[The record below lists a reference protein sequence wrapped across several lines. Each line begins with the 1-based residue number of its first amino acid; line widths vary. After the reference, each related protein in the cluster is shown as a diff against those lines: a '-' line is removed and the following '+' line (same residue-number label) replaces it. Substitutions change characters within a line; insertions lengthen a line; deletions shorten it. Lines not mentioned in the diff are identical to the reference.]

1 MSVDETVAPASA
13 PIQVALLGEVSTRR
27 SGALAPLPGTRAR
40 SLLVALARDPGRSR
54 SAQALIDEVWG
65 EDPPRSPMNALHTQ
79 VSRLRAA
86 LPDGALEIGPA
97 GYRLAVSRDAVDLT
111 RAEDVARRLQGRGHG
126 GGAGPDEIRDAL
138 ALWRGDPGA
147 DLPAGAAA
155 TELAADAAV
164 IRGRLEAADRAALVE
179 AGDWTTALP
188 KAQAHVLAEPLD
200 ERAHADLMR
209 VLAGLGRD
217 NEALDVFATFR
228 RRLVDRLGA
237 DPSPALVALHTEI
250 LRGDGAPE
258 SDDRRPAA
266 PDRTAIGLRAAPN
279 ALLGRDTDVAE
290 IEGLLTSSRVV
301 TILGPGGAGK
311 TRLAHELGARAAART
326 SVALVELA
334 SLRSSE
340 DVVAAISSTLGLS
353 EIDIAPGRLTLSRIH
368 SAREKLREALSAGPM
383 LLILD
388 NCEHVVGA
396 CSEIVADLVAAGAQ
410 LTVLATS
417 RSPLML
423 ASEAV
428 YPLPPLAIDDDDA
441 PAVQLFTARARA
453 VRPTARLDPETV
465 RSVCRTLDGLP
476 LAIELAAARV
486 RSMSVEDIGR
496 RLEHRFA
503 LLRSH
508 DPTSPERH
516 RTLHAV
522 IDWSWQLLGEQQ
534 QIALRR
540 LCRFPAGFTL
550 DAARTIAEWDGVD
563 DVVEAVEGLVNQS
576 LLSVSE
582 TSDTLRYYML
592 ETVREYGEERLAE
605 AAEEPEVFA
614 RQRVWAHAFASEALV
629 RCRADQVA
637 LADDIDADHDN
648 FLAVLRWAVER
659 GDAQTVA
666 IVFPVLGGLW
676 AIRGAHSEVM
686 NWTPRILAATEDADL
701 SDVDSE
707 LVAYT
712 FLLAAMH
719 LVFGGQARTLART
732 RTRLR
737 HLLRERADL
746 PPVSA
751 FAVNVILSLGS
762 GRRHARAVAEGVR
775 SHDRETHAAA
785 LAARASMRENLG
797 DFRGAVRDARAV
809 SELCAA
815 IGDVWGTAMAAQ
827 FLGSL
832 YSQSGRYRDAV
843 GLYQVAVEQLRKLGA
858 QEEANQLWGFQ
869 ASALIAD
876 GDVEAGRK
884 VLAETL
890 LEHRG
895 PGAGTD
901 DQQDEWRIAAIGSL
915 AEADLEDGD
924 VERGLARYRE
934 ALDLMYP
941 RITAAP
947 YADPYGLVLAA
958 SVVSAHVLHG
968 RSEMVVDT
976 VPQLAEWARSR
987 LGVGAY
993 PDLPVTG
1000 AVAAG
1005 IGCFEIAR
1013 GDADRGLALLALSVP
1028 ARARQDSVSLQ
1039 HHRHVA
1045 FALEN
1050 VAADRWTSAQARFGA
1065 WSRRA
1070 VHTEIL
1076 DVLAAVSRDLASG
1089 GHPAAD
1095 PRRAGA

>member
-1 MSVDETVAPASA
+1 MSVDERVAPAST
-13 PIQVALLGEVSTRR
+13 PIQVALLGEVSTYR
-27 SGALAPLPGTRAR
+27 SGVLAPLPGTRAR

-54 SAQALIDEVWG
+54 AAQALIDEVWG

-86 LPDGALEIGPA
+86 LPDGVLEIGPA
-97 GYRLAVSRDAVDLT
+97 GYRLRVPRDAVDLT
-111 RAEDVARRLQGRGHG
+111 RAEDMARRWQGRDHDRGV
-126 GGAGPDEIRDAL
+126 GPDEIRAAL
-138 ALWRGDPGA
+138 ALWRGEPGA
-147 DLPAGAAA
+147 DLPAGVAA
-155 TELAADAAV
+155 TELAAHAAV
-164 IRGRLEAADRAALVE
+164 IRGRLEAAELAALVE
-179 AGDWTTALP
+179 AGAWEAALP
-188 KAQAHVLAEPLD
+188 EAQVQVAAGPLD

-209 VLAGLGRD
+209 ALAGLGRE

-228 RRLVDRLGA
+228 TRLVDRLGA

-250 LRGDGAPE
+250 LRGGSPPASAVQRLAP
-258 SDDRRPAA
+258 

-279 ALLGRDTDVAE
+279 TLLGRDTDIVA
-290 IEGLLTSSRVV
+290 IERLLTSSRVV

-311 TRLAHELGARAAART
+311 TRLAHELGVRAAAGT

-334 SLRSSE
+334 ALRSSE
-340 DVVAAISSTLGLS
+340 DVVAAISGTLGLS
-353 EIDIAPGRLTLSRIH
+353 EVDLAPGRLVVSRVH
-368 SAREKLREALSAGPM
+368 SARERLREALSAGPM

-388 NCEHVVGA
+388 NCEHVIGA
-396 CSEIVADLVAAGAQ
+396 CSEIVADLVAAGNQ

-428 YPLPPLAIDDDDA
+428 YPLPPLASDAEDA

-465 RSVCRTLDGLP
+465 RGICRTLDGLP

-503 LLRSH
+503 LLRSN

-534 QIALRR
+534 QVALRR

-563 DVVEAVEGLVNQS
+563 DVVDAVEGLVNQS

-592 ETVREYGEERLAE
+592 ETVREYGEEQLAA
-605 AAEEPEVFA
+605 AAEESEVFRRQGMWA
-614 RQRVWAHAFASEALV
+614 RGFASEALG

-648 FLAVLRWAVER
+648 LLAVLRWAVER
-659 GDAQTVA
+659 GDAETVTT
-666 IVFPVLGGLW
+666 VFPLLGGLW
-676 AIRGAHSEVM
+676 SIRGAHSEVM
-686 NWTPRILAATEDADL
+686 NWTPRILAATADSDL
-701 SDVDSE
+701 RDVDSE

-712 FLLAAMH
+712 FLLAGMH
-719 LVFGGQARTLART
+719 LVFGGETRSLART

-737 HLLRERADL
+737 HVVRERPDL
-746 PPVSA
+746 PSVTG
-751 FAVNVILSLGS
+751 FAVRLILSLGS
-762 GRRHARAVAEGVR
+762 GRRLARAVADGVR
-775 SHDRETHAAA
+775 SNDRETRAAA
-785 LAARASMRENLG
+785 LSVRASLRENLG
-797 DFRGAVRDARAV
+797 DFRGAMRDARAV
-809 SELCAA
+809 SDLCVA

-832 YSQSGRYRDAV
+832 HSQSGQYRAAV
-843 GLYQVAVEQLRKLGA
+843 GRYQVAVEGMRRLGA

-876 GDVEAGRK
+876 GDVVRGRK
-884 VLAETL
+884 VLAETV

-895 PGAGTD
+895 ALAATD
-901 DQQDEWRIAAIGSL
+901 DHQQDEWRVAAISSL
-915 AEADLEDGD
+915 AEADLADGD

-934 ALDLMYP
+934 ALDMMYP
-941 RITAAP
+941 RIVSEP
-947 YADPYGLVLAA
+947 YADPFGLMLAA
-958 SVVSAHVLHG
+958 SVVCAHVLHG
-968 RSEMVVDT
+968 RSEMMVEF
-976 VPQLAEWARSR
+976 VPQLAGWASTR
-987 LGVGAY
+987 LGMGMY

-1005 IGCFEIAR
+1005 VGCFEIAH
-1013 GDADRGLALLALSVP
+1013 GNSERGLALLALSSP
-1028 ARARQDSVSLQ
+1028 ARARQDSASLQ

-1045 FALEN
+1045 FALDR
-1050 VAADRWTSAQARFGA
+1050 VDADRWESARARVGT
-1065 WSRRA
+1065 WSRRMVRA
-1070 VHTEIL
+1070 EIL
-1076 DVLAAVSRDLASG
+1076 DMLTTLR
-1089 GHPAAD
+1089 
-1095 PRRAGA
+1095 

>member
-1 MSVDETVAPASA
+1 MSVDERVAPAST
-13 PIQVALLGEVSTRR
+13 PIQVALLGEISTWR
-27 SGALAPLPGTRAR
+27 SGVLAPLPGTRAR

-97 GYRLAVSRDAVDLT
+97 GYRLAVPRHAVDLT
-111 RAEDVARRLQGRGHG
+111 RAEDVARRLRGRGNG
-126 GGAGPDEIRDAL
+126 RSVGPDEIRDAL

-147 DLPAGAAA
+147 DLPGGAAA

-164 IRGRLEAADRAALVE
+164 IRGQLEAAELAALVAAE
-179 AGDWTTALP
+179 DWDAALP
-188 KAQAHVLAEPLD
+188 KARAHVAAEPLD
-200 ERAHADLMR
+200 EQGHAHLMR
-209 VLAGLGRD
+209 ALAGLGRD

-228 RRLVDRLGA
+228 KRMVSRLGA

-250 LRGDGAPE
+250 LRGGRPGDVAAPLLA
-258 SDDRRPAA
+258 S

-279 ALLGRDTDVAE
+279 ALLGRDSDIAE
-290 IEGLLTSSRVV
+290 IERLLTSSRVV

-311 TRLAHELGARAAART
+311 TRLAHELGARAATGT

-353 EIDIAPGRLTLSRIH
+353 EVDIAPGRLTVSRVH
-368 SAREKLREALSAGPM
+368 SARERLREALSAGPM

-388 NCEHVVGA
+388 NCEHVIGA
-396 CSEIVADLVAAGAQ
+396 CSEVVADLVAAGDQ

-428 YPLPPLAIDDDDA
+428 YPLPPLAIDEDDA

-453 VRPTARLDPETV
+453 VRPTARLDPEAV
-465 RSVCRTLDGLP
+465 RSLCRTLDGLP

-486 RSMSVEDIGR
+486 RSLSVEDIGR

-592 ETVREYGEERLAE
+592 ETVREYGEEQLAS
-605 AAEEPEVFA
+605 AGEESEVFV
-614 RQRVWAHAFASEALV
+614 RQRVWAGRFASEALR
-629 RCRADQVA
+629 RCRSDQVA

-648 FLAVLRWAVER
+648 LLAVLRWAVER
-659 GDAQTVA
+659 DDAETVST
-666 IVFPVLGGLW
+666 VFPVLGGLW

-686 NWTPRILAATEDADL
+686 NWTPRILGSTADADL
-701 SDVDSE
+701 TDVGSE

-719 LVFGGQARTLART
+719 LVFGGQTRTLAQARI
-732 RTRLR
+732 RLR
-737 HLLRERADL
+737 HLLRDHHDL
-746 PPVSA
+746 PSVTS
-751 FAVNVILSLGS
+751 FAVRLILSLGS
-762 GRRHARAVAEGVR
+762 GRRLARVVADGVR
-775 SHDRETHAAA
+775 SDDPETRAAA
-785 LAARASMRENLG
+785 LSARASMRENLG
-797 DFRGAVRDARAV
+797 DFRGAMRDAATV
-809 SELCAA
+809 SELCGA
-815 IGDVWGTAMAAQ
+815 IGDVWGTAMASQ

-832 YSQSGRYRDAV
+832 HSQSGRYRHAVRHYQDAV
-843 GLYQVAVEQLRKLGA
+843 EGMRKLGA
-858 QEEANQLWGFQ
+858 QEEADQLWGFQ

-884 VLAETL
+884 VLAETV

-895 PGAGTD
+895 AGTGTD
-901 DQQDEWRIAAIGSL
+901 DHQPDEWRAAATGSL
-915 AEADLEDGD
+915 AEIDLADGD

-934 ALDLMYP
+934 ALDMVYP
-941 RITAAP
+941 RMLSEP
-947 YADPYGLVLAA
+947 YADPFGMMLAA
-958 SVVSAHVLHG
+958 SVVCAHVLHG
-968 RSEMVVDT
+968 RSEMMVEF
-976 VPQLAEWARSR
+976 VPKLAEAALSR
-987 LGVGAY
+987 LGQAAY
-993 PDLPVTG
+993 QDLPVTG

-1005 IGCFEIAR
+1005 VGCFEIAH
-1013 GDADRGLALLALSVP
+1013 GDSDRGLALLALSAR
-1028 ARARQDSVSLQ
+1028 ARARQDIASLR
-1039 HHRHVA
+1039 HPRHVA
-1045 FALEN
+1045 FAVEH
-1050 VAADRWTSAQARFGA
+1050 VGEDRWESAQNRFGN

-1070 VHTEIL
+1070 VRAEIL
-1076 DVLAAVSRDLASG
+1076 DMLASSS
-1089 GHPAAD
+1089 
-1095 PRRAGA
+1095 

>member
-1 MSVDETVAPASA
+1 MSVDERVAPAST
-13 PIQVALLGEVSTRR
+13 PIQVALLGEVSTCR
-27 SGALAPLPGTRAR
+27 SGVLAPLPGTRAR

-65 EDPPRSPMNALHTQ
+65 DDPPRSPMNALHTQ

-97 GYRLAVSRDAVDLT
+97 GYRLRVPRDAVDLT
-111 RAEDVARRLQGRGHG
+111 RAEDVARRLRGRDHG
-126 GGAGPDEIRDAL
+126 RSVGPDEIRAAL
-138 ALWRGDPGA
+138 ALWRGEPGA
-147 DLPAGAAA
+147 DLPDGAAA
-155 TELAADAAV
+155 TELATDAAV
-164 IRGRLEAADRAALVE
+164 IRGRLEAAELAALMDT
-179 AGDWTTALP
+179 GDWEAALP
-188 KAQAHVLAEPLD
+188 RARFQVAAEPLG

-209 VLAGLGRD
+209 ALAGLGRD

-228 RRLVDRLGA
+228 KRLVDRLGA

-250 LRGDGAPE
+250 LRGGSSRE
-258 SDDRRPAA
+258 SAAARPAA

-279 ALLGRDTDVAE
+279 ALLGRDTDIVE

-311 TRLAHELGARAAART
+311 TRLANELGVRAAAGT

-353 EIDIAPGRLTLSRIH
+353 EVDIAPGRLIVSRVH
-368 SAREKLREALSAGPM
+368 SARERLREALSAGPM
-383 LLILD
+383 LLVLD
-388 NCEHVVGA
+388 NCEHVIGA
-396 CSEIVADLVAAGAQ
+396 CSEIVADLVAAGDQ

-423 ASEAV
+423 ASEVV
-428 YPLPPLAIDDDDA
+428 YPLPPLSSEDEDA

-465 RSVCRTLDGLP
+465 RGVCRTLDGLP

-496 RLEHRFA
+496 RLEDRFA

-534 QIALRR
+534 QVALRR

-563 DVVEAVEGLVNQS
+563 DVVDAVEGLVNQS

-582 TSDTLRYYML
+582 TTDSLRYYML
-592 ETVREYGEERLAE
+592 ETVREYGEEQLAA
-605 AAEEPEVFA
+605 AAEESEVFA
-614 RQRVWAHAFASEALV
+614 RQGVWVRRFASEALG
-629 RCRADQVA
+629 RCRADQIA

-648 FLAVLRWAVER
+648 LLAVLRWALDR
-659 GDAQTVA
+659 ADAETVA
-666 IVFPVLGGLW
+666 TVFPLLGGLW

-686 NWTPRILAATEDADL
+686 NWTPRVLDATADSDL
-701 SDVDSE
+701 KDVDSE

-737 HLLRERADL
+737 HVVRGRADL

-751 FAVNVILSLGS
+751 FAVKVILCLGS
-762 GRRHARAVAEGVR
+762 GRRLARAVAEGVR
-775 SHDRETHAAA
+775 SHDRETRAAA
-785 LAARASMRENLG
+785 LSVRAGMRENLG
-797 DFRGAVRDARAV
+797 DFRGALRDARAV
-809 SELCAA
+809 SELCVG

-832 YSQSGRYRDAV
+832 HSQSGEYQAAV
-843 GLYQVAVEQLRKLGA
+843 GHYQVAVEGLRKLGA
-858 QEEANQLWGFQ
+858 QEEADQLWGFQ

-884 VLAETL
+884 VLAETV

-895 PGAGTD
+895 AVASAGGE
-901 DQQDEWRIAAIGSL
+901 QDEWRVAAISSL
-915 AEADLEDGD
+915 AEADLADGD
-924 VERGLARYRE
+924 IERGLARYRE
-934 ALDLMYP
+934 ALDMMYP
-941 RITAAP
+941 RIMSEP
-947 YADPYGLVLAA
+947 YADPFGLMLAA
-958 SVVSAHVLHG
+958 SVVCAHVLHG
-968 RSEMVVDT
+968 RSEMMVEL
-976 VPQLAEWARSR
+976 VPQLAEWASAR

-1013 GDADRGLALLALSVP
+1013 GDSERGLALLALSVP
-1028 ARARQDSVSLQ
+1028 ARARQDSASLQ

-1045 FALEN
+1045 YALER
-1050 VAADRWTSAQARFGA
+1050 VDADRWESAQARVDT

-1070 VHTEIL
+1070 VRAEIL
-1076 DVLAAVSRDLASG
+1076 DVLVDL
-1089 GHPAAD
+1089 
-1095 PRRAGA
+1095 R

>member
-1 MSVDETVAPASA
+1 MSVDERVAPAST
-13 PIQVALLGEVSTRR
+13 PIQVALLGEVSTWR
-27 SGALAPLPGTRAR
+27 SGVLAPLPGTRAR

-65 EDPPRSPMNALHTQ
+65 DDPPRSPMNALHTQ

-97 GYRLAVSRDAVDLT
+97 GYRLAVPRDAVDLA
-111 RAEDVARRLQGRGHG
+111 RAEDVARRLRGRGNG
-126 GGAGPDEIRDAL
+126 RSVGPDEIRDVL

-147 DLPAGAAA
+147 DLPGSAAA

-164 IRGRLEAADRAALVE
+164 IRAQLEAAELAALVKVE
-179 AGDWTTALP
+179 DWDAALP
-188 KAQAHVLAEPLD
+188 KALAHVAAEPLD
-200 ERAHADLMR
+200 EQAHAHLMR
-209 VLAGLGRD
+209 ALAGLGRD

-228 RRLVDRLGA
+228 KRMVSRLGS

-250 LRGDGAPE
+250 LRGGR
-258 SDDRRPAA
+258 SDDVAA
-266 PDRTAIGLRAAPN
+266 PHLASPDRTAIGLRAAPN
-279 ALLGRDTDVAE
+279 ALLGRDSDIAE
-290 IEGLLTSSRVV
+290 IEKLLTSSRVV
-301 TILGPGGAGK
+301 TVLGPGGAGK
-311 TRLAHELGARAAART
+311 TRLAHELGARAAAGT

-353 EIDIAPGRLTLSRIH
+353 EVDIAPGRLTVSRVH
-368 SAREKLREALSAGPM
+368 SARERLREALSAGPM

-388 NCEHVVGA
+388 NCKHVIGA
-396 CSEIVADLVAAGAQ
+396 CSEVVADLVAAGDQ

-563 DVVEAVEGLVNQS
+563 DVVDAVEGLVNQS

-592 ETVREYGEERLAE
+592 ETVREYGEEQLA
-605 AAEEPEVFA
+605 AAGEGTEVFA
-614 RQRVWAHAFASEALV
+614 RQGVWASQFASDALR

-648 FLAVLRWAVER
+648 LLAVLRWAVER
-659 GDAQTVA
+659 DDAETVA
-666 IVFPVLGGLW
+666 TVFPVLGGLL

-686 NWTPRILAATEDADL
+686 NWTPRILGSTADADL
-701 SDVDSE
+701 TDVGSE

-719 LVFGGQARTLART
+719 LVFGGQTRTLARA
-732 RTRLR
+732 RIRLR
-737 HLLRERADL
+737 HLLRERPDL
-746 PPVSA
+746 PSVTG
-751 FAVNVILSLGS
+751 FAVRLILSLGS
-762 GRRHARAVAEGVR
+762 GRRLARIVAEGVR
-775 SHDRETHAAA
+775 SEDRETRAAA
-785 LAARASMRENLG
+785 VSARASMRENLG
-797 DFRGAVRDARAV
+797 DFRGAMKDATTV
-809 SELCAA
+809 SELCGR
-815 IGDVWGTAMAAQ
+815 IGDVWGTAMASQ

-832 YSQSGRYRDAV
+832 QSQSGEYRDAV
-843 GLYQVAVEQLRKLGA
+843 RHYQDAVDGMRKLGA
-858 QEEANQLWGFQ
+858 QEEADQLWGFQ
-869 ASALIAD
+869 ASALIAA

-884 VLAETL
+884 VLAETV

-895 PGAGTD
+895 AGTGTD
-901 DQQDEWRIAAIGSL
+901 DHRPDEWRAAATGSL
-915 AEADLEDGD
+915 AEIDLADGD

-934 ALDLMYP
+934 ALDMVYP
-941 RITAAP
+941 RMLTEP
-947 YADPYGLVLAA
+947 HADPFGMMLAA
-958 SVVSAHVLHG
+958 SVVCAHVLHG
-968 RSEMVVDT
+968 RSEMMVEF
-976 VPQLAEWARSR
+976 VPKLAEAALSR
-987 LGVGAY
+987 LGQGAY
-993 PDLPVTG
+993 QDLPVTG
-1000 AVAAG
+1000 TVAAG
-1005 IGCFEIAR
+1005 VGCFELAH
-1013 GDADRGLALLALSVP
+1013 GDPDRGLALLALSVK
-1028 ARARQDSVSLQ
+1028 ARARQDIASLR
-1039 HHRHVA
+1039 HPRHVA
-1045 FALEN
+1045 FVLAR
-1050 VAADRWTSAQARFGA
+1050 VGQDRWESAQERFGN

-1070 VHTEIL
+1070 VRAEIL
-1076 DVLAAVSRDLASG
+1076 DMLAGSR
-1089 GHPAAD
+1089 
-1095 PRRAGA
+1095 